1 MLNAI
6 YHEKTRYHHK
16 TMTKNISADIRYI
29 GVDDLD
35 LDLFESQYAVP
46 EGMAYNSYLILDD
59 KVAVMDTVDAR
70 KGKEWLQNLEE
81 ALGGRRPDYLVVH
94 HMEPDHSG
102 SILELTER
110 YPDVQIVA
118 TAKALVFLGQF
129 YDGKTFNTLAV
140 KEGDT
145 LELGAHTLRFILAP
159 MVHWPEVM
167 VSFDE
172 KDKVL
177 FAADAFGKFGAL
189 SRCGYFGEEDDDW
202 ACEGRRYYFNICGKY
217 GAPVQ
222 VLLKKVLPLEPAVI
236 APLHGPILRENLG
249 YYVDLYQTW
258 STYGVET
265 EGVFVA
271 CASIH
276 GGTLAV
282 AERLKEILLK
292 KGCPKVALADLS
304 RDDMGEAVEDAF
316 RYGRMVLAAASY
328 DGGLFT
334 PAYNFLH
341 LLQAKSWQKKKVA
354 LIENGTWAPT
364 AGKVMKEMFGTMKDV
379 EIVGDLVTIRSRMKE
394 SDQSALEA
402 LADAIL
408 Q

>member
-1 MLNAI
+1 
-6 YHEKTRYHHK
+6 
-16 TMTKNISADIRYI
+16 MTKNISADIRFI

-46 EGMAYNSYLILDD
+46 EGMAYNSYVILDD
-59 KVAVMDTVDAR
+59 HVAVMDTVDAR
-70 KGKEWLQNLEE
+70 KGEEWLQNLEE
-81 ALGGRRPDYLVVH
+81 ALAGRTPDYLVVH

-102 SILELTER
+102 SILELTKR
-110 YPDVQIVA
+110 YPEVQIVA
-118 TAKALVFLGQF
+118 SAKALVFLSQF
-129 YDGKTFNTLAV
+129 FDGETFNTLAV

-145 LELGAHTLRFILAP
+145 LELGSHTLRFIMAP

-189 SRCGYFGEEDDDW
+189 SRCGYFGEEEDDW

-222 VLLKKVLPLEPAVI
+222 VLLKKVLPLQPAVI

-249 YYVDLYQTW
+249 YYIDLYQTW

-265 EGVFVA
+265 EGVFIA

-282 AERLKEILLK
+282 AEHLKEILLK
-292 KGCPKVALADLS
+292 KGCPKVAFADLS

-364 AGKVMKEMFGTMKDV
+364 AGKVMKEMFGTLKDV
-379 EIVGDLVTIRSRMKE
+379 EIVGDLVTIRSRMKD
-394 SDQSALEA
+394 SDEAALEA

>member
-1 MLNAI
+1 MI
-6 YHEKTRYHHK
+6 
-16 TMTKNISADIRYI
+16 KNVTPEINYV

-35 LDLFESQYAVP
+35 LDLFESQYVVP
-46 EGMAYNSYLILDD
+46 EGMSYNSYVILDE

-70 KGKEWLQNLEE
+70 KTVEWLENLEE
-81 ALGGRRPDYLVVH
+81 ALDGRKPDYLVVH

-102 SILELTER
+102 SIAALAER
-110 YPDVQIVA
+110 YPDIVVVS
-118 TAKALVFLGQF
+118 TAKALVFMGQF
-129 YDGKTFNTLAV
+129 FEGKTFKTLAV

-145 LELGAHTLRFILAP
+145 LELGAHTLQFILAA

-167 VSFDE
+167 VSFDR

-189 SRCGYFGEEDDDW
+189 SKCGYFGEDDDDW

-222 VLLKKVLPLEPAVI
+222 VLLKKVLPLAPAII
-236 APLHGPILRENLG
+236 APLHGPVLRENLG
-249 YYVDLYQTW
+249 YYIDLYQTW

-276 GGTLAV
+276 GGTMV
-282 AERLKEILLK
+282 AAEKMKEILLA
-292 KGCPKVALADLS
+292 KGCPKVALADLT
-304 RDDMGEAVEDAF
+304 RDDQAEAVEDAF
-316 RYGRMVLAAASY
+316 RYGKMVLLAASY
-328 DGGLFT
+328 DGGLFS
-334 PAYNFLH
+334 PAYNFIH
-341 LLQAKSWQKKKVA
+341 TLQMKSWQKRKVA
-354 LIENGTWAPT
+354 LVENGTWAPS
-364 AGKVMKEMFGTMKDV
+364 AGKVMKELFGSMKDV
-379 EIVGDLVTIRSRMKE
+379 EVVGDLVTIRSRMKG
-394 SDQSALEA
+394 SDLPALEA

>member
-1 MLNAI
+1 MI
-6 YHEKTRYHHK
+6 
-16 TMTKNISADIRYI
+16 KNLTPEIKYV
-29 GVDDLD
+29 GVDDIE
-35 LDLFESQYAVP
+35 LDLFESQYVVP
-46 EGMAYNSYLILDD
+46 EGMSYNSYVILDD

-70 KGKEWLQNLEE
+70 KAQEWLENLEE
-81 ALGGRRPDYLVVH
+81 ALDGRKPDYLVVH

-102 SILELTER
+102 SILALVER
-110 YPDVQIVA
+110 YPDVKIVA

-129 YDGKTFNTLAV
+129 YDGVTFNTLAV

-145 LELGAHTLRFILAP
+145 LELGAHTLQFILAA

-167 VSFDE
+167 VSFDR

-189 SRCGYFGEEDDDW
+189 SKCGYFGEDDDDW
-202 ACEGRRYYFNICGKY
+202 ACEARRYYFNICGKY

-222 VLLKKVLPLEPAVI
+222 VLLKKVLPLAPAVI

-249 YYVDLYQTW
+249 EYVALYQTW

-276 GGTLAV
+276 GGTMV
-282 AERLKEILLK
+282 AAEKMKEILLA
-292 KGCPKVALADLS
+292 KGCPKVALADLT
-304 RDDMGEAVEDAF
+304 RDDQAEAVEDAF
-316 RYGRMVLAAASY
+316 RYGKMVLLAASY

-334 PAYNFLH
+334 PAYTFIH
-341 LLQAKSWQKKKVA
+341 TLQMKAWQKKKVA
-354 LIENGTWAPT
+354 LVENGTWAPT
-364 AGKVMKEMFGTMKDV
+364 AGKVMKELFGSMKDV
-379 EIVGDLVTIRSRMKE
+379 EIVGDLVTIRSRMKD
-394 SDQSALEA
+394 SDLPALDA

>member
-1 MLNAI
+1 MIKSLTPAI
-6 YHEKTRYHHK
+6 QFV
-16 TMTKNISADIRYI
+16 

-35 LDLFESQYAVP
+35 LDLFESQYVVP
-46 EGMAYNSYLILDD
+46 EGMSYNSYVILDE

-70 KGKEWLQNLEE
+70 KTEDWLANVEE
-81 ALGGRRPDYLVVH
+81 ALGGRKPDYLVVH

-102 SILELTER
+102 SILAFTEK
-110 YPDVQIVA
+110 YPDCQIVA
-118 TAKALVFLGQF
+118 SAKALVFLGQF
-129 YDGKTFNTLAV
+129 FDGVQFNTFAV

-145 LELGAHTLRFILAP
+145 LELGAHSLQFIGAA

-167 VSFDE
+167 VSFDRT
-172 KDKVL
+172 DKVL
-177 FAADAFGKFGAL
+177 FAADAFGRFGAL
-189 SRCGYFGEEDDDW
+189 SKIAYFGEDDDDW
-202 ACEGRRYYFNICGKY
+202 ACEARRYYFNIVGKY

-222 VLLKKVLPLEPAVI
+222 VLLKKVLPLAPAVI

-249 YYVDLYQTW
+249 MYVDLYQTW

-276 GGTLAV
+276 GGTMV
-282 AERLKEILLK
+282 AAEKMKEILLA
-292 KGCPKVALADLS
+292 KGCPKVALADLT
-304 RDDMGEAVEDAF
+304 RDDMAEAVEDAF
-316 RYGRMVLAAASY
+316 RYGKLVLCAASY

-341 LLQAKSWQKKKVA
+341 TLQMKSWQKKKVA
-354 LIENGTWAPT
+354 LVENGTWAPS
-364 AGKVMKEMFGTMKDV
+364 AGKVMKELFAAMKDV
-379 EIVGDLVTIRSRMKE
+379 EIVGETVTLRSRMKE
-394 SDQSALEA
+394 SDIPALEA

>member
-1 MLNAI
+1 MI
-6 YHEKTRYHHK
+6 KS
-16 TMTKNISADIRYI
+16 ISPDIRYI

-59 KVAVMDTVDAR
+59 KVAVLDTVDAR
-70 KGKEWLQNLEE
+70 KGEEWLRNLEE
-81 ALGGRRPDYLVVH
+81 ALDGRKPDYLVVH

-102 SILELTER
+102 SILEFTKR
-110 YPDVQIVA
+110 YPGVKIVA
-118 TAKALVFLGQF
+118 SAKALVFLGQF
-129 YDGKTFNTLAV
+129 FDGVNFDTMAV

-145 LELGAHTLRFILAP
+145 LELGAHTLQFVMAP
-159 MVHWPEVM
+159 MVHWPEAM
-167 VSFDE
+167 VSFDR

-189 SRCGYFGEEDDDW
+189 SKCGYFGEEDDDW

-222 VLLKKVLPLEPAVI
+222 VLLKKVLPLQPAVI
-236 APLHGPILRENLG
+236 APLHGPILRENIG
-249 YYVDLYQTW
+249 YYIDLYQTW

-265 EGVFVA
+265 EGVFIA

-282 AERLKEILLK
+282 AERMKEILLE
-292 KGCPKVALADLS
+292 KGCPKVAFADLS

-316 RYGRMVLAAASY
+316 RYGRLVLAAASY

-341 LLQAKSWQKKKVA
+341 LLQMKSWQKKKVA

-364 AGKVMKEMFGTMKDV
+364 AGKVMKELFGTMKDV

-394 SDQSALEA
+394 SDRAALEA